1 MRTVHKTL
9 PDLIKKKSRSI
20 IFWGNVS
27 QHILILFTDYI
38 AHSVTLVGRKKMLR
52 EIEEAQ
58 QQVLEALK
66 ECVQTFTLIHTT
78 DS

>member
-38 AHSVTLVGRKKMLR
+38 AHSVTLVGRKKNVER
-52 EIEEAQ
+52 
-58 QQVLEALK
+58 
-66 ECVQTFTLIHTT
+66 
-78 DS
+78 D

>member
-9 PDLIKKKSRSI
+9 PGLIKKKSCSI

-38 AHSVTLVGRKKMLR
+38 AHSVILGKMVER
-52 EIEEAQ
+52 DGGSSSAGTGGSKG
-58 QQVLEALK
+58 VCAD
-66 ECVQTFTLIHTT
+66 IHPH
-78 DS
+78 SHN